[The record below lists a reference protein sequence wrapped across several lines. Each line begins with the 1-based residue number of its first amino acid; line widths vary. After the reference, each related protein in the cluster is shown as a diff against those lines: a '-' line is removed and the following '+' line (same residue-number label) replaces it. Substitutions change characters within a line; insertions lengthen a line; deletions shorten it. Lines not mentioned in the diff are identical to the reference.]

1 MRHPFSRI
9 ARLLLDQVLDLS
21 ANIRGTP
28 ITDIERNKIHE
39 DFERVQD
46 ALARILATIPT
57 EQILL
62 LFPESR
68 RPQVATMIAIARSLY
83 EFMGKIGE

>member
-9 ARLLLDQVLDLS
+9 ARLLLDQILDIS
-21 ANIRGTP
+21 ANLRGMP
-28 ITDIERNKIHE
+28 MADIERNQIHE

-57 EQILL
+57 DQILL
-62 LFPESR
+62 FFPESR

-83 EFMGKIGE
+83 EFMGKLGE